1 MNQNAEDVIKTMTA
15 ERILSAVL
23 AEVKTVSVSVNSFI
37 EYTNSDKE
45 LIVNYDDETDCF
57 EFKIREKVLE
67 NEQPAEE

>member
-23 AEVKTVSVSVNSFI
+23 TEIKTVSVSVNSFI

-45 LIVNYDDETDCF
+45 LVVDYDDETDSF
-57 EFKIREKVLE
+57 EFKIRDKVVE
-67 NEQPAEE
+67 NEQPTEE

>member
-23 AEVKTVSVSVNSFI
+23 AEVKTVSVSVSSFI